1 MMMRLLWILVSI
13 VMVASAER
21 SAFAQQGG
29 PVPRLALIIGNSNYP
44 DTEASL
50 KEPLKDAVKDA
61 RALADE
67 LKREGVV
74 FQVTFVEDLSRDG
87 MKREFD
93 RFYAKI
99 APGSVALVFFG
110 GYAIQAARQSFIIP
124 VDGQIWRETDVPR
137 DGISLE
143 SILREMNARG
153 AKVKIA
159 VIDASRRNPYE
170 RRIRRF
176 STGLAPVDAPTGSLV
191 MYSSAP
197 STVVEDTGSE
207 QRLFLTELVKQ
218 LRVPGLP
225 AEEVFNRT
233 RMSVSRGTQGQQ
245 VPWVSNSLVS
255 DFSFDLRAKPGAV
268 AALTP
273 PPAAPAP
280 ASDAP
285 LATPAPVATPAPRPS
300 SVIIPKMDPVVPES
314 KTAPKPTPKPTSA
327 AVASLPGSPPVSPSS
342 TGVAP
347 TSVKIPREDM
357 AAIDDLSRKLR
368 SNPNDVALLYRRGQL
383 YAKNDDFPHALTD
396 FDAAIKLSPRDAEA
410 LNNRCWVR
418 AMIGDLNAAL
428 RDCDEALQLR
438 PDFVDS
444 LDSRG
449 FVRLKIGQPQQAIA
463 DYDAALQLSARKA
476 SSLYGR
482 GIAKLRVGDASGH
495 TDIADAKAIDS
506 RIADEFARYGVR

>member
-21 SAFAQQGG
+21 NASAQQSG
-29 PVPRLALIIGNSNYP
+29 PAPRVALIIGNSNYP

-67 LKREGVV
+67 LKRDGVG
-74 FQVTFVEDLSRDG
+74 FQVTFAEDLSKDA

-93 RFYAKI
+93 RFYGKLT
-99 APGSVALVFFG
+99 PGSVGLVFFG
-110 GYAIQAARQSFIIP
+110 GYAIQAARQSYIIP

-143 SILREMNARG
+143 SILREMNSRG

-159 VIDASRRNPYE
+159 IIDASRRNPYE

-197 STVVEDTGSE
+197 STVVSDTGSE

-218 LRVPGLP
+218 LRVPQLP

-233 RMSVSRGTQGQQ
+233 RMLVSSGTQGQQ

-255 DFSFDLRAKPGAV
+255 DFSFDLRGKSDSL

-273 PPAAPAP
+273 PGAPALAPSTPAVTPAPAAPA
-280 ASDAP
+280 
-285 LATPAPVATPAPRPS
+285 APRPGS
-300 SVIIPKMDPVVPES
+300 AIIPKMDPVVPDAKPDS
-314 KTAPKPTPKPTSA
+314 KPAPLASA
-327 AVASLPGSPPVSPSS
+327 PASRPPASSPSPS
-342 TGVAP
+342 TAAAP
-347 TSVKIPREDM
+347 NAVKIPPEDM
-357 AAIDDLSRKLR
+357 AAIDDLSRKIR
-368 SNPNDVALLYRRGQL
+368 SNPNDMASLYRRGQL

-396 FDAAIKLSPRDAEA
+396 FDAAIKLNPRDAEA

-418 AMIGDLNAAL
+418 AMIGDLDAAL
-428 RDCDEALQLR
+428 QDCDASLRVR

-449 FVRLKIGQPQQAIA
+449 FVRLKIGQLQRAIA
-463 DYDAALQLSARKA
+463 DYDAALQLSPRKA

-482 GIAKLRVGDASGH
+482 GIAKLRVGDTGGH
-495 TDIADAKAIDS
+495 TDIADAKAIDP

>member
-1 MMMRLLWILVSI
+1 MMKRLLWILVSI
-13 VMVASAER
+13 VMVASAPR
-21 SAFAQQGG
+21 SASAQQSG

-67 LKREGVV
+67 LKREGVG
-74 FQVTFVEDLSRDG
+74 FQVTFAEDLSRDA

-99 APGSVALVFFG
+99 MPGSVALVFFG

-197 STVVEDTGSE
+197 STVIDDAGSE

-218 LRVPGLP
+218 LRVPDLP

-233 RMSVSRGTQGQQ
+233 RMNVSRGTQGRQ

-255 DFSFDLRAKPGAV
+255 DFSFDPQAKPGAV

-273 PPAAPAP
+273 PPAVPAP
-280 ASDAP
+280 ASGAP
-285 LATPAPVATPAPRPS
+285 IATPAPVATPAPRPS
-300 SVIIPKMDPVVPES
+300 SVIIPKMDPVVQES
-314 KTAPKPTPKPTSA
+314 KPAPKPTPA
-327 AVASLPGSPPVSPSS
+327 AVASLPPAPPP
-342 TGVAP
+342 P
-347 TSVKIPREDM
+347 TITVTQPAVKMSREDT
-357 AAIDDLSRKLR
+357 AVVDDLSRKLR
-368 SNPNDVALLYRRGQL
+368 ANPNDIVSLYRRGQL
-383 YAKNDDFPHALTD
+383 YAKNEDFPRSLSD
-396 FDAAIKLSPRDAEA
+396 FDAAIKLNPRDAEA

-418 AMIGDLNAAL
+418 AMVGDLESAL

-449 FVRLKIGQPQQAIA
+449 FVKLKIGQPQRAIA

-482 GIAKLRVGDASGH
+482 GIAKLRIGEASGH

>member
-1 MMMRLLWILVSI
+1 MMNRLLWILVAI
-13 VMVASAER
+13 VMVACAER
-21 SAFAQQGG
+21 NASAQQSG

-67 LKREGVV
+67 LRREGVG

-93 RFYAKI
+93 RFYAKLT
-99 APGSVALVFFG
+99 PGSVALVFFS
-110 GYAIQAARQSFIIP
+110 GYAIQAARQSYIIP

-143 SILREMNARG
+143 SILREMNVRG

-159 VIDASRRNPYE
+159 IVDASRRNPYE

-197 STVVEDTGSE
+197 STVVSDGGNE

-218 LRVPGLP
+218 LRVPELP

-255 DFSFDLRAKPGAV
+255 DFSFDLRGKSGAV

-273 PPAAPAP
+273 PPGTSAP
-280 ASDAP
+280 ASSTPA
-285 LATPAPVATPAPRPS
+285 ATPAPTAPPAPRPG
-300 SVIIPKMDPVVPES
+300 SVIIPKMDPVVPDS
-314 KTAPKPTPKPTSA
+314 KSDSKPAP
-327 AVASLPGSPPVSPSS
+327 VASLPSSPPPASSSS

-347 TSVKIPREDM
+347 SAVRIPREDM
-357 AAIDDLSRKLR
+357 TAIEDLNRKLR
-368 SNPNDVALLYRRGQL
+368 SNPNDAALLYRRGQL

-396 FDAAIKLSPRDAEA
+396 FDAAIKLNPRDAEA

-418 AMIGDLNAAL
+418 AMVGDLHAAL
-428 RDCDEALQLR
+428 QDCDDSLRIR

-449 FVRLKIGQPQQAIA
+449 FVKLKIGQPQRAIA

-482 GIAKLRVGDASGH
+482 GIAKLRIGDAGGH
-495 TDIADAKAIDS
+495 NDIADAKAIDS
-506 RIADEFARYGVR
+506 RIAEEFARYGVR

>member
-1 MMMRLLWILVSI
+1 MMTRLLWILVSI
-13 VMVASAER
+13 VMAASAER
-21 SAFAQQGG
+21 NASAQQPG
-29 PVPRLALIIGNSNYP
+29 PVPRIALIIGNSNYP

-67 LKREGVV
+67 LKRVG
-74 FQVTFVEDLSRDG
+74 FQVTGAEDLSRDG

-99 APGSVALVFFG
+99 APGSVALVFFS
-110 GYAIQAARQSFIIP
+110 GYAIQAARQSYIIP

-143 SILREMNARG
+143 SILREMNSRG

-159 VIDASRRNPYE
+159 IIDASRRNPYE

-197 STVVEDTGSE
+197 STVVEDSGSQ

-218 LRVPGLP
+218 LRVPELP

-255 DFSFDLRAKPGAV
+255 DFSFDLRGKSGAV

-273 PPAAPAP
+273 PPAVSAPA
-280 ASDAP
+280 
-285 LATPAPVATPAPRPS
+285 
-300 SVIIPKMDPVVPES
+300 
-314 KTAPKPTPKPTSA
+314 
-327 AVASLPGSPPVSPSS
+327 
-342 TGVAP
+342 
-347 TSVKIPREDM
+347 
-357 AAIDDLSRKLR
+357 
-368 SNPNDVALLYRRGQL
+368 
-383 YAKNDDFPHALTD
+383 
-396 FDAAIKLSPRDAEA
+396 
-410 LNNRCWVR
+410 
-418 AMIGDLNAAL
+418 
-428 RDCDEALQLR
+428 
-438 PDFVDS
+438 
-444 LDSRG
+444 
-449 FVRLKIGQPQQAIA
+449 
-463 DYDAALQLSARKA
+463 
-476 SSLYGR
+476 
-482 GIAKLRVGDASGH
+482 
-495 TDIADAKAIDS
+495 
-506 RIADEFARYGVR
+506 

>member
-1 MMMRLLWILVSI
+1 MMMRLLWILVSV
-13 VMVASAER
+13 VMVASVER
-21 SAFAQQGG
+21 KVSAQQSG

-67 LKREGVV
+67 LKREGVG

-93 RFYAKI
+93 RFYAKLT
-99 APGSVALVFFG
+99 PGSVALVFFG
-110 GYAIQAARQSFIIP
+110 GYAIQAARQSYIIP

-143 SILREMNARG
+143 SILREMNSRG
-153 AKVKIA
+153 ARVKIA
-159 VIDASRRNPYE
+159 IIDASRRNPYE

-197 STVVEDTGSE
+197 STVVSDTGSE

-218 LRVPGLP
+218 LRVPELP

-255 DFSFDLRAKPGAV
+255 DFSFDLRGKSGTV

-273 PPAAPAP
+273 SPVVSTLAPGAP
-280 ASDAP
+280 VV
-285 LATPAPVATPAPRPS
+285 TPAPPTPPAPQPG
-300 SVIIPKMDPVVPES
+300 SVIIPKMEPVVQDS
-314 KTAPKPTPKPTSA
+314 KPAP
-327 AVASLPGSPPVSPSS
+327 VPSS
-342 TGVAP
+342 SSTVAAP
-347 TSVKIPREDM
+347 IAVRIPREDM
-357 AAIDDLSRKLR
+357 TAIEDLSRKLR
-368 SNPNDVALLYRRGQL
+368 SNPNDVAALYRRGQL

-396 FDAAIKLSPRDAEA
+396 FDAAIKLNPRDAEA

-418 AMIGDLNAAL
+418 AMVGDLHAAL
-428 RDCDEALQLR
+428 QDCDDSLRIR

-449 FVRLKIGQPQQAIA
+449 FVKLKIGQPQRAIA

-482 GIAKLRVGDASGH
+482 GMAKLRIGDTSGQN
-495 TDIADAKAIDS
+495 DIADAKAIDP
-506 RIADEFARYGVR
+506 RIAEEFARYGLR